1 MQAAVPALVMTA
13 DSQHGVS
20 QHALLVAT
28 AVERITGEALRV
40 SAVELETES
49 PPARAHLHFT
59 DRLWGASPEA
69 AAEAIERIAAR
80 TRVTVT
86 LHDVPQHSDGPTNFA
101 RRSACYRRVIAV
113 AAGVVCNSRH
123 EVEVLREVT
132 ATALEAHVIPLP
144 IDAQPVA
151 ERRPE
156 GDGTVAVLGFFYPG
170 KGHVQVVQAVA
181 RLARISDLRPG
192 VVFLGRASAGHEGDL
207 RRLARTA
214 DRLGV
219 ALEVTGYLEREELID
234 RARRTAV
241 PVAAHRHFSASDSIN
256 TWISAGRRPIVVDG
270 RYTREVA
277 DRRPGTV
284 TMVDGHLRL
293 VDGIAAA
300 LRDPS
305 STWLHPDA
313 VTAPNVSDVASAYL
327 AWWKRVGW

>member
-1 MQAAVPALVMTA
+1 
-13 DSQHGVS
+13 VS
-20 QHALLVAT
+20 QHAQLVAT
-28 AVERITGEALRV
+28 AIERMTGKTLRIS
-40 SAVELETES
+40 SAELGAES
-49 PPARAHLHFT
+49 PPAMAHLHFT

-80 TRVTVT
+80 TRITVT
-86 LHDVPQHSDGPTNFA
+86 LHDVPQHSDGSTNLA
-101 RRSACYRRVIAV
+101 RRSSCYRRVIA
-113 AAGVVCNSRH
+113 AATGVVCNSQH
-123 EVEVLREVT
+123 EVEVLRELTT
-132 ATALEAHVIPLP
+132 ATLRAHVIPLP
-144 IDAQPVA
+144 IDAHPAA
-151 ERRPE
+151 EQRPQS
-156 GDGTVAVLGFFYPG
+156 DGTVAVLGFFYPG

-181 RLARISDLRPG
+181 RLARVSDLRPG
-192 VVFLGRASAGHEGDL
+192 VVFLGRASAGHDGDL
-207 RRLARTA
+207 QRLARTA

-300 LRDPS
+300 LRDPA
-305 STWLHPDA
+305 STWLHADA

-327 AWWKRVGW
+327 AWWKQVDW